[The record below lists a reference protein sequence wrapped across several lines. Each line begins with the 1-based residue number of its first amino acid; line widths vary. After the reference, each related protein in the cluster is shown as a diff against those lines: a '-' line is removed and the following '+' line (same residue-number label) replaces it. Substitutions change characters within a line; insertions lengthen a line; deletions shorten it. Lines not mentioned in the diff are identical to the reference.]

1 MIKKFYNYFIIIF
14 MSLFIME
21 NIGNA
26 QEEIPNFEMFKG
38 IKLENFDK
46 TVNPGDNFYQ
56 HVNGNWLKNNP
67 IPAEFGRWGS
77 FIILAEETN
86 KSLKT
91 ILENAARSADAAKGS
106 SVQKIG
112 DIYYTG
118 MDSATIESQ
127 GYKPIVPFLDMINSV
142 CCKDKLFEAIGYL
155 HSYRLGSLFG
165 FYAGQD
171 KKSSNDV
178 IPQLSQGG
186 LGLPDRDYY
195 TKTDAKSI
203 EIREKYVQHIV
214 NLFRLIGND
223 EQTSRTNADIIMKIE
238 TRLANASM
246 TKLQLRDPEATYNK
260 MNLDELKKLTPD
272 FYWDVYFKTLGL
284 EDKSNFEKGI
294 NVGMK
299 DFFTEV
305 NKMINEVSLDD
316 WKVYF
321 NWHIVNRTADL
332 LSSDFVNE
340 DFDFNSRIMG
350 GVKQMQPRWKRILG
364 MVNRSAGELLGKVYV
379 DKMFSPKA
387 KERALEM
394 VNNITA
400 TLRERI
406 QNLSWMND
414 KTKEAALYKLSKF
427 NVKIGYPDK
436 WRDYTGLKIN
446 RESFFDN
453 MMKAS
458 NFSVNFNLNKIGKPV
473 DRDEWGMT
481 PQTINAYYNPSKNEI
496 VFPAAILQP
505 PFFDADADDAL
516 NYGGIGAVIG
526 HEITH
531 GFDDQGRKYDGEGN
545 MKDWWTDE
553 DGNKYKELANTVAE
567 QFDNYTVLDS
577 IRVNGKFTL
586 GENIADLGGLT
597 ISFYALEKALKGK
610 EKPVIDGFTPEQR
623 FFISWAQVWR
633 INVTPELSLNFINN
647 DPHSPGIHRVNGPLS
662 NMAEFNTAYN
672 LKEGD
677 NMVRPTDKRVVIW

>member
-1 MIKKFYNYFIIIF
+1 

-118 MDSATIESQ
+118 MDSAKIESQ

-214 NLFRLIGND
+214 NLFKLIGND

-394 VNNITA
+394 VNNITT
-400 TLRERI
+400 TLHERI

-414 KTKEAALYKLSKF
+414 KTKEAALNKLSKF

-436 WRDYTGLKIN
+436 WSDYTGLNIN

-458 NFSVNFNLNKIGKPV
+458 NFSVNFNLSKIGKPV

-531 GFDDQGRKYDGEGN
+531 GFDDQGRKYDGDGN

-567 QFDNYTVLDS
+567 QFDDYTVLDS
-577 IRVNGKFTL
+577 IRVNGKLTL

-633 INVTPELSLNFINN
+633 INITPELSLNFINN

-662 NMAEFNTAYN
+662 NMDEFNSAFN
-672 LKEGD
+672 LKEGE
-677 NMVRPTDKRVVIW
+677 NMVRPKDKRVVIW

>member
-1 MIKKFYNYFIIIF
+1 
-14 MSLFIME
+14 
-21 NIGNA
+21 
-26 QEEIPNFEMFKG
+26 
-38 IKLENFDK
+38 
-46 TVNPGDNFYQ
+46 
-56 HVNGNWLKNNP
+56 VNGNWLKNNP

-238 TRLANASM
+238 TRLANSSM

>member
-677 NMVRPTDKRVVIW
+677 NMVRPTEKRVVIW

>member
-238 TRLANASM
+238 TRLANSSM

-677 NMVRPTDKRVVIW
+677 NMVRPTEKRVVIW

>member
-38 IKLENFDK
+38 VKLENFDK

-238 TRLANASM
+238 TRLANSSM

-677 NMVRPTDKRVVIW
+677 NMVRPTEKRVVIW